1 MKKNLLWMFAAILF
15 CGVVTTSCSKDDDE
29 PADKPVPTP
38 TADKAG
44 RVEVKNYVVLASED
58 MLELFDVVVTNTFQ
72 KGGTSTKQ
80 LSKTTWIAGEAN
92 ENIASPSTFALSVAV
107 TPKEGVTVDAAKDY
121 KLGLAKALTFLIQD
135 AKMTTTLA
143 MSGTKPDVTVA
154 EVSGAQLTEAKLKQL
169 ADTYTLLGEET
180 KLEVYEDYYVLDGYK
195 SSY

>member
-15 CGVVTTSCSKDDDE
+15 CGVVTTSCNKDDDE

-38 TADKAG
+38 TVKKAG
-44 RVEVKNYVVLASED
+44 RVEVKNYVVLAED
-58 MLELFDVVVTNTFQ
+58 MLELFDVVANYTTPYT
-72 KGGTSTKQ
+72 GTSSKK
-80 LSKTTWIAGEAN
+80 LGKTTWIVGETN
-92 ENIASPSTFALSVAV
+92 ENIGSPSTFALSVAV